1 MFLQAEDIFFQAD
14 DMFLQ
19 ADGKLY
25 QTGDLFLLTDGMM
38 DRGDGVI
45 SSDRWKDGSDGRQ
58 AFSAVVAAFSAVRGG
73 VWIRQSPAS

>member
-1 MFLQAEDIFFQAD
+1 MFLQAE

-25 QTGDLFLLTDGMM
+25 QTGDLFLLTDEMM
-38 DRGDGVI
+38 DLGDGVI
-45 SSDRWKDGSDGRQ
+45 SPDRWKDGSDGRQ